1 MTTLVWLGFAQASLI
16 FDRQELLLLNPTKQT
31 MGEFS
36 PAHISKFVKMLEKF
50 SLLLRSIIDSVFR
63 ELLRRRFRG
72 TKALQELSL

>member
-1 MTTLVWLGFAQASLI
+1 MEKF
-16 FDRQELLLLNPTKQT
+16 F
-31 MGEFS
+31 